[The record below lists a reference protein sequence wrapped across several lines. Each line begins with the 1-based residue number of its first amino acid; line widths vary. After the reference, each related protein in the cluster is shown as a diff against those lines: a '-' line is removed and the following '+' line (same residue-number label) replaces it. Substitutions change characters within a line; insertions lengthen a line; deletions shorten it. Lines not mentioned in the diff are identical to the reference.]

1 MTLGLLTLT
10 VIGIIIIL
18 LLCVVVWAVVA
29 RRKVSGKGE
38 EKDQKM
44 AIAAAAAVGYLAGY
58 KVTPILVHIMYIL
71 TIVLTFIYSSGIT
84 IRFAEWVWGG

>member
-1 MTLGLLTLT
+1 MSVGLLLIAA
-10 VIGIIIIL
+10 IGIIMIL
-18 LLCVVVWAVVA
+18 LLCVIVWAVVA
-29 RRKVSGKGE
+29 RRKNVGSGE

-71 TIVLTFIYSSGIT
+71 MIVLTFIYSTGIT
-84 IRFAEWVWGG
+84 IRFAEWIWGV